1 MATPTSKP
9 LEVAL
14 PSALLTAHPADWRL
28 IGHGLLTWSVFRLY
42 HAYLYVPAPA
52 PDAAAP
58 DASAPDAAAPDA
70 SAPDATAPDTS
81 TSFDPDGDFV
91 LMLRYLRNIPGEQ
104 IVSTSTEEIARL
116 TDTPADELA
125 AWTQAMRERFPDVAA
140 GDRLTG
146 WFRRGEGVRF
156 FRGDTPA
163 GDIDSPAFARAF
175 AAIWLDPRTRSPALR
190 ANLLGLNR
198 QDAA

>member
-42 HAYLYVPAPA
+42 HAYLYVPAPS
-52 PDAAAP
+52 P
-58 DASAPDAAAPDA
+58 DASAPDAP
-70 SAPDATAPDTS
+70 STDATAPDTS

>member
-42 HAYLYVPAPA
+42 HAYLYVPAPS
-52 PDAAAP
+52 P
-58 DASAPDAAAPDA
+58 DASAPDAP
-70 SAPDATAPDTS
+70 APDATAPDTS

>member
-42 HAYLYVPAPA
+42 HAYLYVPA
-52 PDAAAP
+52 
-58 DASAPDAAAPDA
+58 SAPDAPSPDA

-116 TDTPADELA
+116 TDTPADDLA

>member
-1 MATPTSKP
+1 MATPTSKSQ
-9 LEVAL
+9 EIAL

-42 HAYLYVPAPA
+42 HAYLYVPASSS
-52 PDAAAP
+52 DV
-58 DASAPDAAAPDA
+58 SA
-70 SAPDATAPDTS
+70 
-81 TSFDPDGDFV
+81 SFDPDGDFV

-104 IVSTSTEEIARL
+104 IVATSTEEIARL
-116 TDTPADELA
+116 TDTPADDLA

-175 AAIWLDPRTRSPALR
+175 AAIWLDPRTRSPGLR

>member
-42 HAYLYVPAPA
+42 HAYLYVPAP
-52 PDAAAP
+52 
-58 DASAPDAAAPDA
+58 SPDA
-70 SAPDATAPDTS
+70 SAPDATAPGAPAPDTS

>member
-42 HAYLYVPAPA
+42 HAYLYVPA
-52 PDAAAP
+52 AAP
-58 DASAPDAAAPDA
+58 DASAPE
-70 SAPDATAPDTS
+70 ATAPDTS

>member
-42 HAYLYVPAPA
+42 HAYLYVPAPSPDATA
-52 PDAAAP
+52 PDAPSP
-58 DASAPDAAAPDA
+58 DAP
-70 SAPDATAPDTS
+70 APDTS

-116 TDTPADELA
+116 TDTPADDLA

>member
-42 HAYLYVPAPA
+42 HAYLYVPAPT
-52 PDAAAP
+52 
-58 DASAPDAAAPDA
+58 
-70 SAPDATAPDTS
+70 PDATAPGAPAPDTS

-116 TDTPADELA
+116 TDTPADDLA

>member
-42 HAYLYVPAPA
+42 HAYLYVPAPS
-52 PDAAAP
+52 P
-58 DASAPDAAAPDA
+58 DASAPDAT
-70 SAPDATAPDTS
+70 APDATAPDTS

-116 TDTPADELA
+116 TDTPADDLA
-125 AWTQAMRERFPDVAA
+125 AWTQSMRERFPDVAA

>member
-42 HAYLYVPAPA
+42 HAYLYVPAPS
-52 PDAAAP
+52 PDAVAP
-58 DASAPDAAAPDA
+58 DASAPDAP
-70 SAPDATAPDTS
+70 APDTS

>member
-1 MATPTSKP
+1 MVTPTSKP

-42 HAYLYVPAPA
+42 HAYLYVPAPS
-52 PDAAAP
+52 P
-58 DASAPDAAAPDA
+58 DASAPDA
-70 SAPDATAPDTS
+70 SAPDATAPGAPAPDTS